1 MDRLFDN
8 DWVLRGLA
16 LVLAVFLWVQA
27 TLTFIT
33 FGSDTVRNVPLQV
46 LGASAGVT
54 LTSAVRDVQ
63 VTVLAPSTLTRLGP
77 QDFQATVMPDAAR
90 AGSQQ
95 VAVVVAV
102 PRGTRLKTVSPDVV
116 TVRVVRTTG
125 PVTRAARRRK

>member
-33 FGSDTVRNVPLQV
+33 FGTDTVRNVPLQV
-46 LGASAGVT
+46 VGASPGLT
-54 LTSAVRDVQ
+54 LATPVKDVQ
-63 VTVLAPSTLTRLGP
+63 VTVLVPSTLTRLSA
-77 QDFQATVMPDAAR
+77 QDFRATVTPNATGPAI
-90 AGSQQ
+90 QE
-95 VAVVVAV
+95 VAVSVAV
-102 PRGTRLKTVSPDVV
+102 PRGTRLKTVSPDSVA
-116 TVRVVRTTG
+116 VRVVRVPA

>member
-46 LGASAGVT
+46 VGASAGVT
-54 LTSAVRDVQ
+54 LTTGVRDVQ
-63 VTVLAPSTLTRLGP
+63 VTVLAPSTLTRLTP
-77 QDFQATVMPDAAR
+77 QDFRATVTPDV
-90 AGSQQ
+90 AGPATQE
-95 VAVVVAV
+95 VAVMVAV
-102 PRGTRLKTVSPDVV
+102 PRGTRLKIVSPDVV
-116 TVRVVRTTG
+116 AVRVVRAPG